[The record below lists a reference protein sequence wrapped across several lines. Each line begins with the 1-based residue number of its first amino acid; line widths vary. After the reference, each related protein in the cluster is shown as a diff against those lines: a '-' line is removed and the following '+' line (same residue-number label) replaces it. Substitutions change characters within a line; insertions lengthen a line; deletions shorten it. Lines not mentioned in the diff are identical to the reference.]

1 MSGARLSILRVMG
14 FDDVAKSMK
23 HRHPGRLQDAAMAAL
38 LIGGGVVVFYLA
50 SDALRSSGLRLVAFG
65 PVVFGIRLLLRA
77 IARPDPPQ

>member
-1 MSGARLSILRVMG
+1 
-14 FDDVAKSMK
+14 
-23 HRHPGRLQDAAMAAL
+23 MAAL

-77 IARPDPPQ
+77 LSRPDAPQ